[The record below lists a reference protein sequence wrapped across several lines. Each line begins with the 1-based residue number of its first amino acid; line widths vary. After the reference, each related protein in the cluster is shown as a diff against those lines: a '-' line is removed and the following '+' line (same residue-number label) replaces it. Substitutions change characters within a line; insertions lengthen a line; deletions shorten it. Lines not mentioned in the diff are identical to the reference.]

1 MKKLAA
7 WSRILPITVLVAL
20 AAHADNGEKQQQA
33 SILLANAA
41 IANLRSKNSPGFHV
55 RMEVH
60 VSHLGPKES
69 DGSYEETWRSADAWR
84 REISFPGFVQRE
96 VGDSEGRWLAR
107 NIDFRPHAIYL
118 LSRAVETSMEPFLRP
133 GEQGKRVF
141 DRKKDGV
148 DLHCAEL
155 KWTTTTWERTLC
167 FDPRGPLAN
176 VDDRTVRLEYLDFQK
191 FGEKLYPRHLKVYQN
206 GEQALDVRVTELSF
220 LPDAA
225 PAHFDHVD
233 GARLMAVCSRWEAGV
248 PAKKVAPQ
256 YPSEARNAGMQGTV
270 TLYVALAGDGSVDKL
285 KVLESAG
292 MPLDNASINAV
303 KQWVYAPETC
313 GPKPLPT
320 EIEVQ
325 VNFELRRG

>member
-1 MKKLAA
+1 V
-7 WSRILPITVLVAL
+7 RRTEV
-20 AAHADNGEKQQQA
+20 D
-33 SILLANAA
+33 AN
-41 IANLRSKNSPGFHV
+41 NLG
-55 RMEVH
+55 
-60 VSHLGPKES
+60 
-69 DGSYEETWRSADAWR
+69 
-84 REISFPGFVQRE
+84 
-96 VGDSEGRWLAR
+96 
-107 NIDFRPHAIYL
+107 
-118 LSRAVETSMEPFLRP
+118 
-133 GEQGKRVF
+133 
-141 DRKKDGV
+141 
-148 DLHCAEL
+148 
-155 KWTTTTWERTLC
+155 RTLC

-176 VDDRTVRLEYLDFQK
+176 VDDRTVRLQYLDFQK

-233 GARLMAVCSRWEAGV
+233 GARLMAVCSQWEAGV
-248 PAKKVAPQ
+248 PAKKVTPQ

-270 TLYVALAGDGSVDKL
+270 YLYVALAADGSVDKL

-292 MPLDNASINAV
+292 APLDNASINAV
-303 KQWVYAPETC
+303 KQWVYAPVNC